1 MYTLEDII
9 KFRQKYPTKKRLVLD
24 TNLLL
29 LLLVGGCDKKLLKN
43 YTSTRKYSDND
54 YDLLIQILRRFD
66 SSIVITPHILTEISN
81 LSRRDIKEPQLS
93 YYFKTVIDKLKNCK
107 EEHFPLE
114 NLTGVK
120 INILSRFGFTDISII
135 EVAQKIEAVILT
147 DDIDLCLHAIN
158 SYRIPSI
165 NFQNIK
171 GAYILNSHRNL

>member
-1 MYTLEDII
+1 VYTLEDIV

-43 YTSTRKYSDND
+43 YTSTRKYSDDD
-54 YDLLIQILRRFD
+54 YDLLIKILRHFE

-107 EEHFPLE
+107 EEHIPLE
-114 NLTGVK
+114 NLIGVK
-120 INILSRFGFTDISII
+120 IDILSRFGFTDISII

-147 DDIDLCLHAIN
+147 DDIALCLHAT
-158 SYRIPSI
+158 SLYCIPSI

-171 GAYILNSHRNL
+171 GDHIFNNNKKL